1 MDSKRINHSQSLYF
15 KGIPSLVPPPSQG
28 ILFITIRDSKPIS
41 KPLNPFI
48 SKTFSGYQL
57 IFSPFIFHQKYLGW
71 FLFFIVMQI
80 INAFF
85 LNLIEI
91 NKILLPTSRK
101 GNDIWANAIP
111 APCTFPFQTQQ
122 SIRLQSLSVCLLY
135 RRIYTVVRVS

>member
-1 MDSKRINHSQSLYF
+1 MVKIIQRRVKHAKVLPCVFFIPLRMRVRDNIIILYTEVDSKRINHSQSLYF
-15 KGIPSLVPPPSQG
+15 KGIPSLVPPLSQG

-41 KPLNPFI
+41 KPLTPFI

-85 LNLIEI
+85 
-91 NKILLPTSRK
+91 
-101 GNDIWANAIP
+101 
-111 APCTFPFQTQQ
+111 
-122 SIRLQSLSVCLLY
+122 
-135 RRIYTVVRVS
+135 